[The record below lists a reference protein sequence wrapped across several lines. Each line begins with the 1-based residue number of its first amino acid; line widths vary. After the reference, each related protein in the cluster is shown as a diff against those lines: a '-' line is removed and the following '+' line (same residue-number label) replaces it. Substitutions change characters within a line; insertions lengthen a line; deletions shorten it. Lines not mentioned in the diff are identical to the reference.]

1 MLEERWHPVGGKK
14 AKHNCLFKF
23 FMGKT
28 KITTESKTESK
39 PIEEQTKTAL
49 VKIPK
54 KKITSGTLNI
64 DATFNNT
71 KVLFSDKLGNVL
83 FWSSAGSLGFRGAK
97 KGTPFAAS
105 KVGDVV
111 GSKASIL
118 GVKDA
123 DVVVRGV
130 GSGRE
135 PAIRAFMAY
144 GIEITSIKDATPV
157 PHNGP
162 KPKKPRRV

>member
-1 MLEERWHPVGGKK
+1 
-14 AKHNCLFKF
+14 
-23 FMGKT
+23 MGKT
-28 KITTESKTESK
+28 KITTEIEKETKTEGEVKSAPSK
-39 PIEEQTKTAL
+39 
-49 VKIPK
+49 VPK
-54 KKITSGTLNI
+54 KKITSGILSV

-83 FWSSAGSLGFRGAK
+83 FWSSAGSLGFKGAK

-105 KVGDVV
+105 KVGEVI
-111 GSKASIL
+111 GTKASAL
-118 GVKDA
+118 GVKDS

>member
-1 MLEERWHPVGGKK
+1 MP
-14 AKHNCLFKF
+14 
-23 FMGKT
+23 KT
-28 KITTESKTESK
+28 KITTKEEVKPKGEVKIEESKKAS
-39 PIEEQTKTAL
+39 PKT
-49 VKIPK
+49 PK
-54 KKITSGTLNI
+54 KKVISGVLSI

-71 KVLFSDKLGNVL
+71 KVLFSDKLGNTL

-105 KVGDVV
+105 KVGDVI
-111 GSKASIL
+111 GSKAAIL

-123 DVVVRGV
+123 DVVVLGV

-135 PAIRAFMAY
+135 PAIRAFMAH
-144 GIEITSIKDATPV
+144 GIEITSIQDATPV

-162 KPKKPRRV
+162 KAKKPRRV